1 MKKINLFAVAFVAVF
16 TQSVIANAAKTNRG
30 YFYFDAKKSEAKSVF
45 AMGTDVAAM
54 GIAKDGLFVY
64 ASEAKAE
71 RGKCRSAY
79 PAIMGTDVAAMGI
92 AKDGL
97 FVYASEAKAERGG
110 KCRSA
115 YPAIMGTDVAAM
127 GIAKDGLFVYA
138 SETKAE
144 RGKCRSAYPA
154 IMGTDVAAMGIAK
167 EAYPPMQRG
176 AMRGV
181 EYPQTERG
189 KC

>member
-71 RGKCRSAY
+71 RG
-79 PAIMGTDVAAMGI
+79 
-92 AKDGL
+92 
-97 FVYASEAKAERGG
+97 
-110 KCRSA
+110 
-115 YPAIMGTDVAAM
+115 
-127 GIAKDGLFVYA
+127 
-138 SETKAE
+138 
-144 RGKCRSAYPA
+144 GKCRSAYPA

-176 AMRGV
+176 AKRGV

>member
-1 MKKINLFAVAFVAVF
+1 MKKFNLFAVAFVAFF

-30 YFYFDAKKSEAKSVF
+30 YFYFDAKKSEVKSVF

-54 GIAKDGLFVY
+54 GIAKDECF
-64 ASEAKAE
+64 
-71 RGKCRSAY
+71 
-79 PAIMGTDVAAMGI
+79 PMQ
-92 AKDGL
+92 
-97 FVYASEAKAERGG
+97 RGG

-115 YPAIMGTDVAAM
+115 YPAIMGA
-127 GIAKDGLFVYA
+127 
-138 SETKAE
+138 
-144 RGKCRSAYPA
+144 
-154 IMGTDVAAMGIAK
+154 DVAAMGIAK

-176 AMRGV
+176 AKRGV

>member
-1 MKKINLFAVAFVAVF
+1 MKKINLFAVAFVAFF
-16 TQSVIANAAKTNRG
+16 TQSVIANAAKTEFPRP
-30 YFYFDAKKSEAKSVF
+30 KKSEAKSVF

-64 ASEAKAE
+64 TSGVKAE
-71 RGKCRSAY
+71 RCGKCRSAY
-79 PAIMGTDVAAMGI
+79 PAIMGADVAAMGI

-97 FVYASEAKAERGG
+97 FVYTSGAKAERG
-110 KCRSA
+110 
-115 YPAIMGTDVAAM
+115 
-127 GIAKDGLFVYA
+127 
-138 SETKAE
+138 
-144 RGKCRSAYPA
+144 GKCRSAYPA

-176 AMRGV
+176 AKRGV

>member
-79 PAIMGTDVAAMGI
+79 PAIMGADVAAMGI

-97 FVYASEAKAERGG
+97 FVYASEAKAERG

-115 YPAIMGTDVAAM
+115 YPAIMG
-127 GIAKDGLFVYA
+127 
-138 SETKAE
+138 S
-144 RGKCRSAYPA
+144 
-154 IMGTDVAAMGIAK
+154 DVAAMGIAK

-176 AMRGV
+176 AKRGV

>member
-64 ASEAKAE
+64 TY
-71 RGKCRSAY
+71 G
-79 PAIMGTDVAAMGI
+79 
-92 AKDGL
+92 
-97 FVYASEAKAERGG
+97 AKAERGG
-110 KCRSA
+110 KCS
-115 YPAIMGTDVAAM
+115 
-127 GIAKDGLFVYA
+127 
-138 SETKAE
+138 
-144 RGKCRSAYPA
+144 SAYPA

-176 AMRGV
+176 AKRGV

>member
-1 MKKINLFAVAFVAVF
+1 MKKFNLFAVAFVAVF

-71 RGKCRSAY
+71 RG
-79 PAIMGTDVAAMGI
+79 
-92 AKDGL
+92 
-97 FVYASEAKAERGG
+97 
-110 KCRSA
+110 
-115 YPAIMGTDVAAM
+115 
-127 GIAKDGLFVYA
+127 
-138 SETKAE
+138 
-144 RGKCRSAYPA
+144 GKCRSAYPA

-176 AMRGV
+176 DKCKV

>member
-71 RGKCRSAY
+71 RGGKCRSAY

-115 YPAIMGTDVAAM
+115 YPAIMGA
-127 GIAKDGLFVYA
+127 
-138 SETKAE
+138 
-144 RGKCRSAYPA
+144 
-154 IMGTDVAAMGIAK
+154 DVAAMGIAK

-176 AMRGV
+176 AKRGV

>member
-1 MKKINLFAVAFVAVF
+1 MKKFNLFAVAFVAVF

-54 GIAKDGLFVY
+54 GIAK
-64 ASEAKAE
+64 
-71 RGKCRSAY
+71 
-79 PAIMGTDVAAMGI
+79 
-92 AKDGL
+92 
-97 FVYASEAKAERGG
+97 
-110 KCRSA
+110 
-115 YPAIMGTDVAAM
+115 
-127 GIAKDGLFVYA
+127 
-138 SETKAE
+138 
-144 RGKCRSAYPA
+144 
-154 IMGTDVAAMGIAK
+154 

>member
-1 MKKINLFAVAFVAVF
+1 MKKFNLFAVAFVAVF

-64 ASEAKAE
+64 AS
-71 RGKCRSAY
+71 G
-79 PAIMGTDVAAMGI
+79 
-92 AKDGL
+92 
-97 FVYASEAKAERGG
+97 AKAERGG
-110 KCRSA
+110 KCRGA
-115 YPAIMGTDVAAM
+115 YPAIMGA
-127 GIAKDGLFVYA
+127 
-138 SETKAE
+138 
-144 RGKCRSAYPA
+144 
-154 IMGTDVAAMGIAK
+154 DVAAMGIAK

-176 AMRGV
+176 AKRGV

>member
-1 MKKINLFAVAFVAVF
+1 MKKFNLFAVAFVAVF

-54 GIAKDGLFVY
+54 GIAKYGLFVY
-64 ASEAKAE
+64 ASGA
-71 RGKCRSAY
+71 
-79 PAIMGTDVAAMGI
+79 
-92 AKDGL
+92 
-97 FVYASEAKAERGG
+97 
-110 KCRSA
+110 
-115 YPAIMGTDVAAM
+115 
-127 GIAKDGLFVYA
+127 
-138 SETKAE
+138 KAE

-176 AMRGV
+176 AKRRV
-181 EYPQTERG
+181 EYPQTERR

>member
-16 TQSVIANAAKTNRG
+16 TQSVIVNAAMTNRG
-30 YFYFDAKKSEAKSVF
+30 DSYYDKMKSEAMSNVIIGADRGLGSTKGGIFVYASGAKAERGSFRGAYPAV
-45 AMGTDVAAM
+45 MSSDVAAM

-92 AKDGL
+92 AK
-97 FVYASEAKAERGG
+97 
-110 KCRSA
+110 
-115 YPAIMGTDVAAM
+115 
-127 GIAKDGLFVYA
+127 
-138 SETKAE
+138 
-144 RGKCRSAYPA
+144 
-154 IMGTDVAAMGIAK
+154 

-176 AMRGV
+176 AKRGV

>member
-1 MKKINLFAVAFVAVF
+1 
-16 TQSVIANAAKTNRG
+16 
-30 YFYFDAKKSEAKSVF
+30 
-45 AMGTDVAAM
+45 M

-71 RGKCRSAY
+71 R
-79 PAIMGTDVAAMGI
+79 
-92 AKDGL
+92 
-97 FVYASEAKAERGG
+97 G

>member
-1 MKKINLFAVAFVAVF
+1 MKKFNLFAVAFVAFF
-16 TQSVIANAAKTNRG
+16 TQSVIANAAKTEFPRP
-30 YFYFDAKKSEAKSVF
+30 KKSEAKSVF

-64 ASEAKAE
+64 TSGAKAE
-71 RGKCRSAY
+71 RG
-79 PAIMGTDVAAMGI
+79 
-92 AKDGL
+92 
-97 FVYASEAKAERGG
+97 
-110 KCRSA
+110 
-115 YPAIMGTDVAAM
+115 
-127 GIAKDGLFVYA
+127 
-138 SETKAE
+138 
-144 RGKCRSAYPA
+144 GKCRSAYPA

-176 AMRGV
+176 AKRGV